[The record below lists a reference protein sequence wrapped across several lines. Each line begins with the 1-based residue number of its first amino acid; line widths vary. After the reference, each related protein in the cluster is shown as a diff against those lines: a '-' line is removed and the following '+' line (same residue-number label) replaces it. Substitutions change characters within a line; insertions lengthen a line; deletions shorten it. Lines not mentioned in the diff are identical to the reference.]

1 MLENE
6 CGKLKKEQ
14 KTNEEKV
21 KIKIE
26 IEVVG
31 ENCATA
37 DEN

>member
-26 IEVVG
+26 IVDAG
-31 ENCATA
+31 ENCETA
-37 DEN
+37 EN